1 MLTKKYI
8 ILLVALIGI
17 SIFNFN
23 IFALNK
29 QTKMEFTNPVKP
41 IIVKKSQS
49 KFSIILQSNPTTGYV
64 WALKSYDNTLITP
77 VKQELYPAADKK
89 IMGAPGYEK
98 WTFRIKDS
106 GFIVAHITN
115 ISLAYLRSWE
125 TQDFQTTTFKV
136 ITQNDD

>member
-1 MLTKKYI
+1 MLIKKYI
-8 ILLVALIGI
+8 ILLITLISI

-23 IFALNK
+23 IFATSK
-29 QTKMEFTNPVKP
+29 QDKIEFTNLVKP
-41 IIVKKSQS
+41 IIVKKSQP
-49 KFSIILQSNPTTGYV
+49 KFSIILQSNPTTGYA
-64 WALKSYDNTLITP
+64 WALKSYDDTLIVP
-77 VKQELYPAADKK
+77 VKQEFYPAPNKK
-89 IMGAPGYEK
+89 LMGAPGYEK

>member
-1 MLTKKYI
+1 MTIKKYI
-8 ILLVALIGI
+8 ILLITLISI

-23 IFALNK
+23 IFAANK
-29 QTKMEFTNPVKP
+29 PVKLELTNPIKP
-41 IIVKKSQS
+41 IIVKKSEP
-49 KFSIILQSNPTTGYV
+49 KFSIILQSNPTTGYAWV
-64 WALKSYDNTLITP
+64 LKSYDDTLITP
-77 VKQELYPAADKK
+77 VKQEFYPASSKK
-89 IMGAPGYEK
+89 LMAAPGYEK

-115 ISLAYLRSWE
+115 ISLAYMRSWE